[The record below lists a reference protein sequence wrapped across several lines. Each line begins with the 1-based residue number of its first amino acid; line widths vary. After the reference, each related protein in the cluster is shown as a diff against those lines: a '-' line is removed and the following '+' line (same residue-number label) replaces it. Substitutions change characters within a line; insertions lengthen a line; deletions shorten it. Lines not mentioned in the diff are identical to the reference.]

1 MKPIGPR
8 RAARQFPA
16 FLFSLLVSK
25 LADQILLFLVPLVVF
40 QVTQDVAWSG
50 YAFAAETFPRFLS
63 FPVCGA
69 LCDRISP
76 IRLLRG
82 SQVFRALVCVLGVLG
97 NEALGGI
104 GWLVGLSAVCGVLT
118 TQGVMAREVMLPQI
132 AGNGHGFD
140 KVLAYAQTAEQTGM
154 VLGPLVA
161 AALFA
166 FLPWQAVVGAAAA
179 LFLLADVATAYWRR
193 GNPMQLHE
201 PQAAKGHLL
210 QPIKTALGHLLHLPG
225 LLRLT
230 GLTAGVNLMLGTTLA
245 SSAAMVTGLHHRS
258 ATYYAWLQ
266 TLGAVATIAI
276 LLSII
281 RGSFALKKM
290 GLTAYLLIFGGG
302 LLTAVSTSHW
312 GYAAGFLL
320 VIGFDKMFSI
330 YIRIHRQRII
340 PAHDYGKTTGVIV
353 LLNNLTQ
360 PLAGLLVGA
369 FADAAQTRMVIFGL
383 CMLVGAIGIA
393 AALASRSSSATA
405 P

>member
-1 MKPIGPR
+1 MK
-8 RAARQFPA
+8 FPA

-50 YAFAAETFPRFLS
+50 YAFAAETLPRFLS
-63 FPVCGA
+63 FPICGA

-76 IRLLRG
+76 IKLLRG
-82 SQVFRALVCVLGVLG
+82 SQIFRALVCVLGVLG

-132 AGNGHGFD
+132 AANGHGFD

-154 VLGPLVA
+154 VLGPLIA

-166 FLPWQAVVGAAAA
+166 FWPWQAVVGAAAA

-201 PQAAKGHLL
+201 PQAATGHFL
-210 QPIKTALGHLLHLPG
+210 QPIKTALGHVLHLPG

-258 ATYYAWLQ
+258 ATYYAGLQ
-266 TLGAVATIAI
+266 TLGAVATIVI

-290 GLTAYLLIFGGG
+290 GLTAYVLIFGGG

-320 VIGFDKMFSI
+320 VVGFDKMFSI

-369 FADAAQTRMVIFGL
+369 FADAADATQTRMVIFGL

-393 AALASRSSSATA
+393 AAIASRASRNGATA

>member
-1 MKPIGPR
+1 MK
-8 RAARQFPA
+8 FPA

-63 FPVCGA
+63 FPGCGA

-76 IRLLRG
+76 IKLLRG
-82 SQVFRALVCVLGVLG
+82 SQIFRALICVLGVLG

-132 AGNGHGFD
+132 ANGHGFD

-154 VLGPLVA
+154 VLGPLIA

-166 FLPWQAVVGAAAA
+166 FWPWQAVVGAAAA

-201 PQAAKGHLL
+201 PQPATGHFL
-210 QPIKTALGHLLHLPG
+210 QPIKTALGHVLHLPG

-258 ATYYAWLQ
+258 ATYYAGLQ
-266 TLGAVATIAI
+266 TLGAVATIVI

-290 GLTAYLLIFGGG
+290 GLIAYVLIFGGG

-369 FADAAQTRMVIFGL
+369 FADATQTRVVIFGL

-393 AALASRSSSATA
+393 AAIASRTRATS

>member
-1 MKPIGPR
+1 MK
-8 RAARQFPA
+8 FPA
-16 FLFSLLVSK
+16 FLASLFLSK

-50 YAFAAETFPRFLS
+50 YAFAAETLPRFLS

-69 LCDRISP
+69 LCDRVSP
-76 IRLLRG
+76 LKLLRA
-82 SQVFRALVCVLGVLG
+82 SQIFRALICVLGVLA
-97 NEALGGI
+97 NEAIGGI

-132 AGNGHGFD
+132 ANGQGFD

-166 FLPWQAVVGAAAA
+166 LWPWQAVVGAAAA
-179 LFLLADVATAYWRR
+179 FFLLADVATAYWRR
-193 GNPMQLHE
+193 GNPLQLHE
-201 PQAAKGHLL
+201 PQGEPGHFL
-210 QPIKTALGHLLHLPG
+210 QPIATALGHVWRLPG

-230 GLTAGVNLMLGTTLA
+230 LLTSGVNLMLGTTLA

-258 ATYYAWLQ
+258 ATYYATLQ
-266 TLGAVATIAI
+266 TLGAVATIVI
-276 LLSII
+276 LLAII
-281 RGSFALKKM
+281 RGSIALKRM
-290 GLTAYLLIFGGG
+290 GVAAYLLIFGGG
-302 LLTAVSTSHW
+302 LLTAASTSHW

-320 VIGFDKMFSI
+320 VVGFDKMFSI

-340 PAHDYGKTTGVIV
+340 PARDYGKTTGVIV

-360 PLAGLLVGA
+360 PIAGLVVGA
-369 FADAAQTRMVIFGL
+369 FADATQTRGVIFGL
-383 CMLVGAIGIA
+383 CLLVGAIGLA
-393 AALASRSSSATA
+393 AAAIARRAKAAATTATTTTA

>member
-1 MKPIGPR
+1 MK
-8 RAARQFPA
+8 FPA
-16 FLFSLLVSK
+16 FLLSLFVSR

-50 YAFAAETFPRFLS
+50 YAFAAETLPRFLS

-76 IRLLRG
+76 LKLLRG
-82 SQVFRALVCVLGVLG
+82 SQIFRALACVLGVLA
-97 NEALGGI
+97 NEAMGGI
-104 GWLVGLSAVCGVLT
+104 WWLVGLSAVCGVLT

-132 AGNGHGFD
+132 AGNKGFD
-140 KVLAYAQTAEQTGM
+140 KVLAYAQTAEQAGM

-166 FLPWQAVVGAAAA
+166 LWPWQAVVGAAAA

-193 GNPMQLHE
+193 GNPLQLHQPQGE
-201 PQAAKGHLL
+201 PGHLL
-210 QPIKTALGHLLHLPG
+210 KPIATALGHVLRLPG

-230 GLTAGVNLMLGTTLA
+230 MLTSGVNLMLGTTLA
-245 SSAAMVTGLHHRS
+245 SSAAMVTGLHQRS
-258 ATYYAWLQ
+258 ATYYAGLQ
-266 TLGAVATIAI
+266 TLGAVATIVI
-276 LLSII
+276 LLAII
-281 RGSFALKKM
+281 RGSIALMHM
-290 GLTAYLLIFGGG
+290 GITAYMLILAGG
-302 LLTAVSTSHW
+302 LLTAASTSHW

-320 VIGFDKMFSI
+320 VVGFDKMFSI

-340 PAHDYGKTTGVIV
+340 PAKDYGKTTGVIV

-360 PLAGLLVGA
+360 PLAGLIVGA
-369 FADAAQTRMVIFGL
+369 FADATQTRGVIFSL
-383 CMLVGAIGIA
+383 CLLVGAIGIVAAVAASRGA
-393 AALASRSSSATA
+393 AAAAE

>member
-1 MKPIGPR
+1 MK
-8 RAARQFPA
+8 FPA
-16 FLFSLLVSK
+16 FLLSLFVSR

-50 YAFAAETFPRFLS
+50 YAFAAETLPRFLS

-76 IRLLRG
+76 LKLLRG
-82 SQVFRALVCVLGVLG
+82 SQIFRALACVLGVLA
-97 NEALGGI
+97 NEAMGGI
-104 GWLVGLSAVCGVLT
+104 GWLVALSAVCGVLT

-132 AGNGHGFD
+132 AGNKGFD
-140 KVLAYAQTAEQTGM
+140 KVLAYAQTAEQAGM

-166 FLPWQAVVGAAAA
+166 LWPWQAVVGAAAA

-193 GNPMQLHE
+193 GNPLQLHQPQGE
-201 PQAAKGHLL
+201 PGHLL
-210 QPIKTALGHLLHLPG
+210 KPIATALGHVLRLPG

-230 GLTAGVNLMLGTTLA
+230 MLTSGVNLMLGTTLA
-245 SSAAMVTGLHHRS
+245 SSAAMVTGLHQRS

-266 TLGAVATIAI
+266 TLGAVATIVI
-276 LLSII
+276 LLAII
-281 RGSFALKKM
+281 RGSIALKHM
-290 GLTAYLLIFGGG
+290 GITAYLLILAGG
-302 LLTAVSTSHW
+302 LLTAASTSHW

-320 VIGFDKMFSI
+320 VVGFDKMFSI

-340 PAHDYGKTTGVIV
+340 PAKDYGKTTGVIV

-360 PLAGLLVGA
+360 PLAGLIVGA
-369 FADAAQTRMVIFGL
+369 FADATQTRGVIFSL
-383 CMLVGAIGIA
+383 CLLVGAIGIVAAVAASRGA
-393 AALASRSSSATA
+393 AAAAE

>member
-1 MKPIGPR
+1 MK
-8 RAARQFPA
+8 FPA
-16 FLFSLLVSK
+16 FLFSLFLSR

-50 YAFAAETFPRFLS
+50 YAFAAETLPRFLS

-69 LCDRISP
+69 LCDRVSP
-76 IRLLRG
+76 LKLLRG
-82 SQVFRALVCVLGVLG
+82 SQILRALVCVLGVLA
-97 NEALGGI
+97 NEAIGGI

-132 AGNGHGFD
+132 ATQHGFD
-140 KVLAYAQTAEQTGM
+140 KVLAYAQTAEQTGT

-166 FLPWQAVVGAAAA
+166 LWPWQAVVGAAAGF
-179 LFLLADVATAYWRR
+179 FLLADVATSYWRR
-193 GNPMQLHE
+193 GNPVQLQQ
-201 PQAAKGHLL
+201 PQGAPGHFL
-210 QPIKTALGHLLHLPG
+210 QPVITALGHVLRLPG

-230 GLTAGVNLMLGTTLA
+230 MLTSGVNLMLGTTLA
-245 SSAAMVTGLHHRS
+245 SAAAMVTGLHQRS
-258 ATYYAWLQ
+258 ATYYAGLQ

-276 LLSII
+276 LLAII
-281 RGSFALKKM
+281 RGSIPLRRM
-290 GLTAYLLIFGGG
+290 GVTAYALILAGG
-302 LLTAVSTSHW
+302 LLTAASTSHW

-340 PAHDYGKTTGVIV
+340 PAQDYGKTTGVIV

-360 PLAGLLVGA
+360 PLAGLIVGA
-369 FADAAQTRMVIFGL
+369 FADATQTRGVIFAVCL
-383 CMLVGAIGIA
+383 LVGAIGA
-393 AALASRSSSATA
+393 VSAVVARRKTSATQA
-405 P
+405 